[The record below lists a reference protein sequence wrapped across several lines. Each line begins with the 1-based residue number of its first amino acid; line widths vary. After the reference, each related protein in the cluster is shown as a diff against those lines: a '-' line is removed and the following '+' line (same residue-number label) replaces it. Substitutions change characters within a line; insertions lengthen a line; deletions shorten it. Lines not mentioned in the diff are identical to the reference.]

1 MIDFKVKRNQ
11 FNTFESAVLKFDKED
26 IDIWVD
32 ITMGLKNRLEKQQE
46 YLQHNSEY
54 IEDFNN
60 KKEYAIQMFTIE
72 ELEKQKSELE
82 ENIKKIKKYID
93 VFEVKI

>member
-11 FNTFESAVLKFDKED
+11 FNTFENAVLKFDSSD
-26 IDIWVD
+26 IEIWTF
-32 ITMGLKNRLEKQQE
+32 INIGLKDKLEKQQK
-46 YLQHNSEY
+46 YLKHIHEY

-60 KKEYAIQMFTIE
+60 KKEYAIEMFTME
-72 ELEKQKSELE
+72 ELENSKSETE